1 MFVTQTFESWGEVS
15 AHRKPASE
23 SQLGICHAQY
33 SQAEVEFGFEL
44 QHIEGKL
51 WDDDQKGVVFP
62 SVPVEGGYCMEFNF
76 CRPDFWLSICLV
88 CMLSNIFSHKKA
100 IVKTV

>member
-51 WDDDQKGVVFP
+51 WDDDQKEVVFP
-62 SVPVEGGYCMEFNF
+62 SVPVEGGNCMEFN
-76 CRPDFWLSICLV
+76 LSPRLLV
-88 CMLSNIFSHKKA
+88 VYMLSLYVFKYIFP
-100 IVKTV
+100 